1 VLTSTVPQSVAGLD
15 RYPGSLLAVEFV
27 GVLAASGAVFDRS
40 DRTGS
45 QQPLRLRLGA
55 GQVTSGWGH
64 L

>member
-1 VLTSTVPQSVAGLD
+1 LD